1 MSQFRFNK
9 VGKREDWL
17 LPALLIGAALA
28 AVIVKPAYGAQS
40 QASRQSTFVGNGGNA
55 QDLELASAL
64 AVVSST
70 AAGIEES
77 SEGLCGCPDQWSQ
90 NDLCRVLR
98 DLSAPEKKL
107 CREALIT
114 HADELA
120 KLSSRDSDVN
130 FVWSERPISAKEGTA
145 PERSVDAVTQPDKRT
160 VIINRERFYQL
171 PISFRVALLTHELM
185 HMVKHDG
192 HLINDEASAPPF
204 KNGSAFLDVMG
215 AAVAVEANQKGTVQ
229 AGVKV
234 MAVSKSR
241 KNHWVSMNF
250 GTIDHDSKSSKA
262 LLKTKQ
268 SGLSSLDYTY
278 RPDQIGLQLAIE
290 GQEYKNRYTSDI
302 NVNEALTI
310 YCLGV
315 DYKIN
320 PINRYL
326 SRWNELYVTALA
338 SIGSG
343 NARYQ
348 ISDGDVS
355 LSDSGPATAVKAGV
369 RVYLPITNGFWVI
382 GGYDLRRVNYNYK
395 TLKIKTI
402 EYQNILS
409 LGGVY
414 GF

>member
-1 MSQFRFNK
+1 VSQFRFNK

-28 AVIVKPAYGAQS
+28 ALIVKPAYGAQS

-192 HLINDEASAPPF
+192 HLINDETSAPPF
-204 KNGSAFLDVMG
+204 KNGRAFLDVMG

-290 GQEYKNRYTSDI
+290 GQIYKNKYTSDI
-302 NVNEALTI
+302 DVHETLTFF
-310 YCLGV
+310 CL
-315 DYKIN
+315 KM
-320 PINRYL
+320 
-326 SRWNELYVTALA
+326 E
-338 SIGSG
+338 
-343 NARYQ
+343 
-348 ISDGDVS
+348 
-355 LSDSGPATAVKAGV
+355 
-369 RVYLPITNGFWVI
+369 
-382 GGYDLRRVNYNYK
+382 
-395 TLKIKTI
+395 
-402 EYQNILS
+402 
-409 LGGVY
+409 
-414 GF
+414 